1 MGNVWVLNAS
11 PLILLGKIG
20 RLDLLERLAAKAV
33 VPSAVFLEIQAGISE
48 YQAVQSTADWAAP
61 RRATDVPIPLSV
73 ERWDLGPG
81 ESQVIA
87 YCLKETQRAVLDDA
101 QGRQCAS
108 AHGIAVI
115 GTVGIVLSAKR
126 QGMISAAR
134 PVLETLHRSGMYL
147 SDHVLTEGSQ
157 TDKRIAYMAMLKPW
171 YKVVTPREDLRESV
185 GSIPLNLSYT

>member
-1 MGNVWVLNAS
+1 MPVSEVWVLNAS
-11 PLILLGKIG
+11 PVILLGKIG
-20 RLDLLERLAAKAV
+20 RLDLLESLTAKAV
-33 VPSAVFLEIQAGISE
+33 VPNAVFLEIQAGIGG

-61 RRATDVPIPLSV
+61 RLVADVRIPLSI

-87 YCLKETQRAVLDDA
+87 HCLKDTQRAVLDDA
-101 QGRQCAS
+101 QGRQCAR

-126 QGMISAAR
+126 QGMIPAAR

-147 SDHVLTEGSQ
+147 SDQVLTE
-157 TDKRIAYMAMLKPW
+157 A
-171 YKVVTPREDLRESV
+171 LRLIGE
-185 GSIPLNLSYT
+185 